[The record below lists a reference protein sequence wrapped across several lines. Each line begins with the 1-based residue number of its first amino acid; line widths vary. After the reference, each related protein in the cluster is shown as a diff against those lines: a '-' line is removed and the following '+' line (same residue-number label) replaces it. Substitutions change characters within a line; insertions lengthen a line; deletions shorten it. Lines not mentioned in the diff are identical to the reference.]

1 MESLY
6 KFLTSNSHI
15 DVPQV
20 KVSDATFKGVNFGR
34 FFCCGSAAAAAAA
47 ITAGDLSSFI
57 LNYLMLPN
65 RWAKCHRTKQI
76 YLLAKF
82 VH

>member
-20 KVSDATFKGVNFGR
+20 KVSDATFLGVNFRR
-34 FFCCGSAAAAAAA
+34 FFCCRSAAAAAAA
-47 ITAGDLSSFI
+47 MTAGDLSLFI
-57 LNYLMLPN
+57 SNYLMLPN
-65 RWAKCHRTKQI
+65 RWAKYHRTKQI
-76 YLLAKF
+76 
-82 VH
+82 